1 VVGGRPHRLGVT
13 DVGDRPLVPEG
24 QYRMEIYRDG
34 SNADRHGGDHVREV
48 EPVEGGRK
56 LEVRLAPGGGWVARL
71 SPLEAR

>member
-1 VVGGRPHRLGVT
+1 
-13 DVGDRPLVPEG
+13 
-24 QYRMEIYRDG
+24 MEIYRDG